1 MGKQLILKLCKGCNQ
16 LFLYKNI
23 RVTNIMLG
31 TSHSEKA
38 NFNRTEVAP
47 YTAKM
52 AEEEMETARHGGL
65 SL

>member
-1 MGKQLILKLCKGCNQ
+1 
-16 LFLYKNI
+16 
-23 RVTNIMLG
+23 MLG

-38 NFNRTEVAP
+38 NFNCSEVAP

-52 AEEEMETARHGGL
+52 AEEKMETARHGGL

>member
-1 MGKQLILKLCKGCNQ
+1 
-16 LFLYKNI
+16 
-23 RVTNIMLG
+23 MLG

-38 NFNRTEVAP
+38 NFNRSEVAP

-52 AEEEMETARHGGL
+52 AEEKMETARHGGL